1 MNPSQNPSREEKA
14 RILFERLR
22 EARRSQTEPDAG
34 PGWQARVMQAVAR
47 SPVPSLTDER
57 PARETLPMERLV
69 WRTALAASL
78 VAAVLVGYL
87 LVQPAS
93 GDLVAS
99 PSFDDPAET
108 LVASLSD

>member
-22 EARRSQTEPDAG
+22 EAHRSQTEPDAG

-47 SPVPSLTDER
+47 SQVPGRTDDR
-57 PARETLPMERLV
+57 PALDSLPMERLV

-99 PSFDDPAET
+99 PLFDDPAET